1 MLDIETKRVNE
12 NAFDHHEFEPGE
24 IEDTSVEAARDFAT
38 VEESGEDSEETDV
51 ESAGVHDPIST
62 YLREIG
68 AVPLLSREREVDLA
82 KEIESGK
89 RQVLESIFA
98 TPMALRRVLDL
109 GRALAAGEVELRQII
124 EKSDEEADD
133 NDSVLD
139 AKPFLRA
146 IARLRHL
153 SLKQDHLGRL
163 LGRKSLSNPR
173 RAALEK
179 KQHQLAS
186 KIYALLENLRLS
198 SVHVDDLIR
207 HIEMAADRVTAL
219 AGEAEAATK
228 SRRAALRAEV
238 RKIEIHVGLTA
249 AQIKD
254 QARRVREGISK
265 VNRAKKEFTEANLRL
280 VVSIAKKYLNRGLS
294 FLDLI
299 QEGNLGLMR
308 AVEKF
313 DYRRGFRFS
322 TYATWWIRQGITR
335 GIIDTGKT
343 IRIPVHRVETR
354 NKIMQTALYMQ
365 RKLGREPA
373 PEELAKEVGMSVEDM
388 LKILQ
393 TQGDP
398 VSLHT
403 PVFEDGD
410 QLEDFVEDRIHR
422 RPDELALETTLRS
435 DVRKALAVLTPRQ
448 ETVLRMRFGI
458 EQKRDYTL
466 EELGEKFSVTR
477 ERIRQIEQK
486 SLQILR
492 HPVRRKPLLP
502 ISRDSGSGAELN

>member
-1 MLDIETKRVNE
+1 MLVIEAKRVNE
-12 NAFDHHEFEPGE
+12 NAFDAPEFEPNEFEENAVETVPEFTPGE
-24 IEDTSVEAARDFAT
+24 EPE
-38 VEESGEDSEETDV
+38 EETEQPDV
-51 ESAGVHDPIST
+51 ESIGVNDPITT

-68 AVPLLSREREVDLA
+68 AVALLSREREVELA
-82 KEIESGK
+82 KEIETGN
-89 RQVLESIFA
+89 RQVLEAIFT
-98 TPMALRRVLDL
+98 TPMALRRVLEL
-109 GRALAAGEVELRQII
+109 GRAFADGELELHQII
-124 EKSDEEADD
+124 EKSDDEGDES
-133 NDSVLD
+133 NRVLD
-139 AKPFLRA
+139 PKPFLKA

-153 SLKQDHLGRL
+153 SQGLEQLGRL
-163 LGRKSLSNPR
+163 LRRKSLSQPR
-173 RAALEK
+173 RVALEK
-179 KQHQLAS
+179 KRDQMAAKICGLLA
-186 KIYALLENLRLS
+186 ELRLS
-198 SVHVDDLIR
+198 SEHVEELAR
-207 HIEMAADRVTAL
+207 HLERAADRVKAL
-219 AGEAEAATK
+219 AAEAEFAPK
-228 SRRAALRAEV
+228 SGRAVLRAEI
-238 RKIEIHVGLTA
+238 RKIENHMGLAA

-254 QARRVREGISK
+254 HASRVGEGITK

-280 VVSIAKKYLNRGLS
+280 VVSIAKKYINRGLS

-354 NKIMQTALYMQ
+354 NKIMHSAHYMQ

-373 PEELAKEVGMSVEDM
+373 PEELAKEIGMSVEDM
-388 LKILQ
+388 LKVMQ
-393 TQGDP
+393 TQADP
-398 VSLHT
+398 VSLQT
-403 PVFEDGD
+403 AVFEDGD
-410 QLEDFVEDRIHR
+410 ELGDFVEDRIHR

-435 DVRKALAVLTPRQ
+435 DVRKALSVLSPRQ

-492 HPVRRKPLLP
+492 NPVRRKPLIP
-502 ISRDSGSGAELN
+502 IIRDSDGGAELN